1 MVQDVTNVF
10 ECNQTKYTQME
21 EGKYS
26 CIELR
31 KDLSNYFFY
40 CIESYDGDRTLT
52 EDFAIIN
59 ILEKSIEDSIHR
71 CQSPEM
77 EAVHR
82 PSPSTVDLCTPD
94 EESQDEMMVDSP
106 VHLSPK

>member
-1 MVQDVTNVF
+1 MF
-10 ECNQTKYTQME
+10 ECNQIKQSQTE

-31 KDLSNYFFY
+31 KDLSNHFFY
-40 CIESYDGDRTLT
+40 CVESSVGDRTHT

-59 ILEKSIEDSIHR
+59 ILEQSIDESAHR
-71 CQSPEM
+71 CESPKM
-77 EAVHR
+77 EAVQWT
-82 PSPSTVDLCTPD
+82 SPSTVDLWTPD
-94 EESQDEMMVDSP
+94 EESQDEMMVDPP